1 MGQFMEIVE
10 WLDRTHT
17 TGLLL
22 KRLSLFAQQGM
33 GTQLSSE
40 LGKMK
45 AVRKRSGTPPNLF
58 PFSVQ
63 VGSPMAMVSLSRNRD
78 IGIAEKLNSWSTCIK
93 MKISGKPSHAE
104 HSV

>member
-63 VGSPMAMVSLSRNRD
+63 VGSPMAMVSLS
-78 IGIAEKLNSWSTCIK
+78 IAEKLNSWSTCIK